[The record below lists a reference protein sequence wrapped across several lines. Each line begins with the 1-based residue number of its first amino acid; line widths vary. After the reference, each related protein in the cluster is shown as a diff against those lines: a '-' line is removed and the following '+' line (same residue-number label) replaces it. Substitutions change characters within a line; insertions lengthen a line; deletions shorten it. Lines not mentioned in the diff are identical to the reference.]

1 MTGPKVAWE
10 NEYSE
15 RRFLTDAALPQKDVL
30 RVLKELSRKHGLSLE
45 GAHVLD
51 AGCGTGRNSLHC
63 AQSGASVS
71 AFDIAENAVAIARKR
86 AEEEGLRISF
96 AVHDMAQDM
105 PYGDDTFDLVLDI
118 TSSNSLRAAGRAHF
132 LSECRRVLKPGGFLV
147 MKALC
152 LTGDRNARAL
162 IAASSV
168 GEDGMYKLPGTTI
181 VEKAWEVEEVK
192 GYYGAVLEPVIFAL
206 KDSYMRMSGRS
217 YKRRFIIAVWRK
229 PFDGGLPS

>member
-15 RRFLTDAALPQKDVL
+15 RTFLTDAALPQKDVL
-30 RVLKELSRKHGLSLE
+30 RALKELTRKHGLALD
-45 GAHVLD
+45 GACVLD

-63 AQSGASVS
+63 ARSGASVS

-86 AEEEGLRISF
+86 AEEEGLHIAF
-96 AVHDMAQDM
+96 TVHDMAEDL
-105 PYGDDTFDLVLDI
+105 PYGDGAFDLVLDI
-118 TSSNSLRAAGRAHF
+118 TSSNSLRAFERARF
-132 LSECRRVLKPGGFLV
+132 LSECRRVLKPGGVLV

-162 IAASSV
+162 VAASSV
-168 GEDGMYKLPGTTI
+168 GEDGMYELPGTTI

-192 GYYGAVLEPVIFAL
+192 SYYGALFEPVIFTL
-206 KDSYMRMSGRS
+206 KDSYMRMNGRS
-217 YKRRFIIAVWRK
+217 YKRRFIIAAWRK
-229 PFDGGLPS
+229 PFDGNLPS

>member
-15 RRFLTDAALPQKDVL
+15 RTFLTDAALPQKDVL
-30 RVLKELSRKHGLSLE
+30 RALKELTRKHGLALD
-45 GAHVLD
+45 GARVLD

-63 AQSGASVS
+63 ARSGASVS

-86 AEEEGLRISF
+86 AEEEGLHIAF
-96 AVHDMAQDM
+96 AVHDMAEDL
-105 PYGDDTFDLVLDI
+105 PYGDGAFDLVLDI
-118 TSSNSLRAAGRAHF
+118 TSSNSLRSFERAHF
-132 LSECRRVLKPGGFLV
+132 LSECRRVLKPGGVLV

-162 IAASSV
+162 VAASSV
-168 GEDGMYKLPGTTI
+168 GEDGMYELPGTTI
-181 VEKAWEVEEVK
+181 VEKAWEVDEVK
-192 GYYGAVLEPVIFAL
+192 SYYGALFEPVIFTL
-206 KDSYMRMSGRS
+206 KDSYMRMNGRS
-217 YKRRFIIAVWRK
+217 YKRRFIVAAWRK